1 MATGFDQAVAQ
12 FIAQCR
18 YVTSIQDLI
27 TKWRL
32 ELDGVYFLDLYF
44 NPDLNKY
51 SYTLVS
57 QGVRIMGWDN
67 ARHHPEL
74 ANFPHHLHH
83 RNEGV
88 EPSGLSGDPEQDL
101 EQIRHTIE
109 VYLESRM

>member
-12 FIAQCR
+12 FITQCK
-18 YVTSIQDLI
+18 YVTSVQDLI

-32 ELDGVYFLDLYF
+32 ELGGVYFLDLYF
-44 NPDLNKY
+44 NADLNKY

-67 ARHHPEL
+67 ARHHSEL
-74 ANFPHHLHH
+74 VNFPHHVHH
-83 RNEGV
+83 HNGRV
-88 EPSGLSGDPEQDL
+88 EPSRLSGNPEQDL

-109 VYLESRM
+109 TYLESRI